1 MLPLQEFGKGAPEM
15 KVKWLG
21 HACFLLTSDSGL
33 RIMTDPYTAGV
44 FGLNYEP
51 PSETADVVTVSHEHG
66 DHNNVAAVKGNP
78 QVVRGVGSQEAKAI
92 RFRGVASA
100 HDRSSGKERGSNTI
114 FCFALDGINVCH
126 LGDLGHELSD
136 QGVAD
141 IGDVDVLLIPVG
153 GNFTID
159 AAVADR
165 VCQKLAPKVVIP
177 MHFKNDRCPGFPVA
191 GVDEFMGRRQL
202 VRAIPGSEVELK
214 KEELSATT
222 ETIVLRPAL

>member
-1 MLPLQEFGKGAPEM
+1 M

-44 FGLNYEP
+44 FGLDYAP
-51 PSETADVVTVSHEHG
+51 PSEMADLVTISHDHG

-78 QVVRGVGSQEAKAI
+78 QVVRGVGGQEARGI
-92 RFRGVASA
+92 QFQGVASA

-126 LGDLGHELSD
+126 LGDLGHDLSD
-136 QGVAD
+136 QTVAD
-141 IGDVDVLLIPVG
+141 IGEVDVLLIPVG

-159 AAVADR
+159 AAAADR
-165 VCQKLAPKVVIP
+165 VCQKLAPRVVIP

-191 GVDEFMGRRQL
+191 GVDDFTRRRQGA
-202 VRAIPGSEVELK
+202 RDIAGSEVELK
-214 KEELSATT
+214 KGDLPATT

>member
-1 MLPLQEFGKGAPEM
+1 M

-44 FGLNYEP
+44 FGLDYAP
-51 PSETADVVTVSHEHG
+51 PSETADILTVSHDHA

-78 QVVRGVGSQEAKAI
+78 RVVRGSGSQEVKGI
-92 RFRGVASA
+92 QFKGVASA
-100 HDRSSGKERGSNTI
+100 HDRSWGKERGSNTI

-126 LGDLGHELSD
+126 LGDLGHDLSV
-136 QGVAD
+136 QTVAD

-159 AAVADR
+159 AAAADR
-165 VCQKLAPKVVIP
+165 ICQKLAPKVVVP

-191 GVDEFMGRRQL
+191 GVDDFTQRRQQ
-202 VRAIPGSEVELK
+202 VRAVAGSEVELK
-214 KEELSATT
+214 KEELPAAT
-222 ETIVLRPAL
+222 ETLVLRPAL

>member
-1 MLPLQEFGKGAPEM
+1 M

-33 RIMTDPYTAGV
+33 RIITDPYTTGV
-44 FGLNYEP
+44 FGLEYAP
-51 PSETADVVTVSHEHG
+51 PAETADIVTVSHDHA

-78 QVVRGVGSQEAKAI
+78 QVVQGVGSHQAKDIQFKGIAT
-92 RFRGVASA
+92 A
-100 HDRSSGKERGSNTI
+100 HDQSSGKERGPNTI

-126 LGDLGHELSD
+126 LGDLGHDLLD
-136 QGVAD
+136 QTAAD
-141 IGDVDVLLIPVG
+141 ISAVDVLLIPVG

-177 MHFKNDRCPGFPVA
+177 MHFKNERCPSFPVA
-191 GVDEFMGRRQL
+191 GVEDFTRGRQQ
-202 VRAIPGSEVELK
+202 VKTVPGSEVEIK
-214 KEELSATT
+214 KEQLPTATD
-222 ETIVLRPAL
+222 TIVLKPAL

>member
-1 MLPLQEFGKGAPEM
+1 M

-33 RIMTDPYTAGV
+33 RIITDPYTSGV
-44 FGLNYEP
+44 YGLDYAP
-51 PSETADVVTVSHEHG
+51 PSETADIVTVSHDHA

-78 QVVRGVGSQEAKAI
+78 QVVQGVGSHDVKGI
-92 RFRGVASA
+92 RFKGVASA
-100 HDRSSGKERGSNTI
+100 HDQSSGKERGSNTI

-126 LGDLGHELSD
+126 LGDLGHDLSA
-136 QGVAD
+136 QTAAE
-141 IGDVDVLLIPVG
+141 IGPVDVLLIPVG

-159 AAVADR
+159 AAVAGS

-177 MHFKNDRCPGFPVA
+177 MHFKNERCPSFPVA
-191 GVDEFMGRRQL
+191 RVEDFTRGRQQ
-202 VRAIPGSEVELK
+202 VKTIADSEVEIR
-214 KEELSATT
+214 KEQLPSGT